1 MIQPPPPSGARYR
14 QSRRRLLID
23 MHIPDWDPAF
33 LGRFDP
39 AELAAAV
46 VGAPGPKGDSGDTL
60 LELTVDPTLIFENA
74 LV

>member
-1 MIQPPPPSGARYR
+1 MSQPITLVFQR
-14 QSRRRLLID
+14 QQ
-23 MHIPDWDPAF
+23 PAIELVF
-33 LGRFDP
+33 AAQPTAP

-46 VGAPGPKGDSGDTL
+46 VGAPGPKGDSGDTM